1 MALDGLYKIIIKNK
15 HAVRQKAEDRI
26 NSLLDEYIPDSIEDA
41 PCPSPAELQRI
52 LLIREQIKQPILN
65 LNKRVQPLN
74 TFLEKVPPILDTIQ
88 VIITTLKLLP
98 IPGIATTAGLVVT
111 FGDTLAF
118 LKDKIKD
125 FRQEIKNG
133 TTVIDGVDESIQ
145 NILTKLAELDA
156 LIEKCAPDAI
166 EQDPEFAALI
176 ESQQKQ
182 DNDNPIQADYR
193 GYTIKIEE
201 EKVGKLT
208 RRYTVVYG
216 TKGERLFTTDKSFS
230 ATTKVLV
237 NEAKFEIDKLLQ

>member
-65 LNKRVQPLN
+65 LNKKVQPLSN
-74 TFLEKVPPILDTIQ
+74 FLDKIPPILDTVQ
-88 VIITTLKLLP
+88 VIITALKLLP

-118 LKDKIKD
+118 LKDKVKD
-125 FRQEIKNG
+125 FRQEVKNG
-133 TTVIDGVDESIQ
+133 TTVVDGVDETIQ
-145 NILTKLAELDA
+145 NILSKLTELDA

-166 EQDPEFAALI
+166 EQDPEFAALV
-176 ESQQKQ
+176 ENQQKQ
-182 DNDNPIQADYR
+182 DVENPLEEDYR
-193 GYTIKIEE
+193 GYSIKIEE
-201 EKVGKLT
+201 EKIGRLT
-208 RRYTVVYG
+208 RRAAVGYG
-216 TKGERLFTTDKSFS
+216 TKGERLFTTDRSFS
-230 ATTKVLV
+230 ATTKILID
-237 NEAKFEIDKLLQ
+237 EAKFKVDKLLQ

>member
-26 NSLLDEYIPDSIEDA
+26 NSLLDEYIPNSIEEA

-125 FRQEIKNG
+125 FRQEVKNG
-133 TTVIDGVDESIQ
+133 TTVVDGVDETIQ
-145 NILTKLAELDA
+145 DILTKLAELDA

-166 EQDPEFAALI
+166 EQDPEFAALV
-176 ESQQKQ
+176 ENQQRQ
-182 DNDNPIQADYR
+182 DSDNPIQADYR

-201 EKVGKLT
+201 EKIGKLT

-230 ATTKVLV
+230 ATTKVLID
-237 NEAKFEIDKLLQ
+237 EAKFEIDKLLQ

>member
-65 LNKRVQPLN
+65 LNKRIQPLS

-88 VIITTLKLLP
+88 VVITTLKLLP
-98 IPGIATTAGLVVT
+98 IPGVATTAGLVVT

-118 LKDKIKD
+118 LKDKVKD
-125 FRQEIKNG
+125 FKQEVKNG
-133 TTVIDGVDESIQ
+133 TTVIDGVDDTIQ
-145 NILTKLAELDA
+145 NILSKLAELDA
-156 LIEKCAPDAI
+156 LIEKCAPDTI
-166 EQDPEFAALI
+166 EQDPEFAALV

-182 DNDNPIQADYR
+182 DTNNPTSAEYR
-193 GYTIKIEE
+193 GYSIKIQDEQ
-201 EKVGKLT
+201 VGKLT
-208 RRYTVVYG
+208 KRYAVVYG
-216 TKGERLFTTDKSFS
+216 PKGERLLTTEKSFS
-230 ATTKVLV
+230 ATTKVLID
-237 NEAKFEIDKLLQ
+237 EAKFEVDKLLQ

>member
-26 NSLLDEYIPDSIEDA
+26 NSLLDEYIPNSIEEA

-133 TTVIDGVDESIQ
+133 TTVIDGVDETIQ

-166 EQDPEFAALI
+166 EQDPEFAALV
-176 ESQQKQ
+176 ENQQRQ
-182 DNDNPIQADYR
+182 DSDNPIQADYR

-201 EKVGKLT
+201 EKIGKLT

-230 ATTKVLV
+230 ATTKVLID
-237 NEAKFEIDKLLQ
+237 EAKFEIDKLLQ

>member
-26 NSLLDEYIPDSIEDA
+26 NSLLDEYIPNSIEEA

-133 TTVIDGVDESIQ
+133 TTVIDGVDETIQ
-145 NILTKLAELDA
+145 DILTKLAELDA

-166 EQDPEFAALI
+166 EQDPEFAALV
-176 ESQQKQ
+176 ENQQRQ
-182 DNDNPIQADYR
+182 DSDNPIQADYR

-201 EKVGKLT
+201 EKIGKLT

-230 ATTKVLV
+230 ATTKVLID
-237 NEAKFEIDKLLQ
+237 EAKFEIDKLLQ